1 MESDLSNL
9 SEQELVRREK
19 LTKLKE
25 AGIQAYPERFQ
36 LTHELHVAR
45 ELPDGTNGITVAGR
59 ITAIR
64 RMGKLSFIT
73 LQDLKGKLQLCM
85 KIDDVGAEKYQ
96 QYVDFVDIGDF
107 FGAAGDIFTT
117 RVGEKTLQVK
127 EYTFLGKC
135 LRPLP
140 EKFHGLQDVETKYR
154 QRYLDLITSEETRKR
169 FLLRSAIVREM
180 RNFLEGSGFLE
191 VETASLNSNPSGALA
206 RPFKTH
212 HNALDADFYLR
223 IAPETYLKRL
233 IVGGFH
239 HVFEFARC
247 YRNEGMSPNHL
258 QEFTMVEG
266 YSAYWNFE
274 DNMKFFQTLFRTV
287 FEKALGTTKM
297 TCGGVEVDFG
307 GEWNT
312 LTFRE
317 VLKQDCGIDIDLHK
331 TAPSLLAAIKDK
343 RIDLEED
350 HPEKLG
356 RGNLIDI
363 LYKRVSR
370 PKIKGPTFLTQHP
383 IDLSPLARA
392 NDKDSEL
399 TDRFQLVVNGV
410 EIVNAYSE
418 LVDPIEQMKRL
429 EDQAQLNAAGDEDA
443 MVKDEDYI
451 LSMEYGMPP
460 ISGWGIGIDRLVQF
474 VTDAE
479 NIKDCV
485 LFPLTRKANSAHEQQ
500 AAQIAHDQ
508 EDSKAKV

>member
-1 MESDLSNL
+1 MQSDLSHL
-9 SEQELVRREK
+9 SEQEIVRREK
-19 LTKLKE
+19 LEKLKT
-25 AGIQAYPERFQ
+25 AGIHPYPERFE
-36 LTHELHVAR
+36 TSHELKNAR
-45 ELPDGTNGITVAGR
+45 ELADGVENVQVAGR
-59 ITAIR
+59 IVTIR

-73 LQDLKGKLQLCM
+73 LQDLKGRLQLCM
-85 KIDDVGAEKYQ
+85 KIDDIGAEKYQ

-107 FGAAGDIFTT
+107 FGAQGHMFTT
-117 RVGEKTLQVK
+117 KMGEKTLQVK
-127 EYTFLGKC
+127 SYTFLGKC

-140 EKFHGLQDVETKYR
+140 EKFHGVQDVEIKYR
-154 QRYLDLITSEETRKR
+154 QRYLDLITSEEARNR
-169 FLLRSAIVREM
+169 FLIRSSIVREM

-191 VETASLNSNPSGALA
+191 VETASLNPNPSGALA

-212 HNALDADFYLR
+212 HNALDTDFYLR

-233 IVGGFH
+233 IVGGFN

-247 YRNEGMSPNHL
+247 YRNEGISPTHL

-274 DNMKFFQTLFRTV
+274 DNMKFFQKLFSTV
-287 FEKALGTTKM
+287 FQKALGTTKV
-297 TCGGVEVDFG
+297 TVGGVEVDFG
-307 GEWNT
+307 GTWST
-312 LTFRE
+312 VTFRE
-317 VLKQDCGIDIDLHK
+317 ILKQDCGIDIEQHK
-331 TAPSLLAAIKDK
+331 TAPALLAAIKDK
-343 RIDLEED
+343 RINLEED

-392 NDKDSEL
+392 SDSDASL

-429 EDQAQLNAAGDEDA
+429 DEQAKLNAAGDQDA
-443 MVKDEDYI
+443 MVKDDDYVT
-451 LSMEYGMPP
+451 SMEYGMPP
-460 ISGWGIGIDRLVQF
+460 ISGWGIGIDRFSSVRYRL
-474 VTDAE
+474 
-479 NIKDCV
+479 
-485 LFPLTRKANSAHEQQ
+485 RKH
-500 AAQIAHDQ
+500 
-508 EDSKAKV
+508 